1 MNKKS
6 ICGILFLLF
15 FLQIVGQVY
24 ANLSIPNNAYHKTEF
39 SKIFD
44 HFSIDSSLKE
54 KQRNITYTVDNS
66 GDIKT
71 KTLTDKD
78 IIIGNTTGLIP
89 VINNLQSD
97 KLKATARLENIYLL
111 TTEFDTKQKECINL
125 LVSYYNKLPFTGPY
139 NLTDKDMVI
148 DKILLPITKDNIIKH
163 LSSKKIKNANDC
175 FTALVNSKIL
185 IEYPILLIV
194 ESELK
199 GTQKDLRDNYKF
211 IIKFDPEF
219 ANPVK
224 PISYSIR
231 FRKDPVDIKSI
242 YSLPSNDCKTN
253 IDPNFC
259 YITIKDIENYNLPQY
274 TSPLVDQINTSV
286 SLMLDNFNIV
296 SGFKDISFEDIK
308 VKDLLVNLTIKRE
321 RFCFREENEK
331 NNKIIF
337 DVAKAYDLSLEQ
349 TFQLWAIISERSN
362 CNYQVNPNLY
372 GFAQISLKDRDSGN
386 LIEIDSKL
394 PLQLA
399 EEEQF
404 QYLAL
409 GNFTEINNYLY
420 EVEYNKNKSKYYN
433 LGYNGI
439 INNDHGY
446 FGFLINAIKNNKD
459 EYGSTILFTSD
470 YLKELNF
477 LVKNSREKSSNPY
490 VFDNFIIVTPSNINN
505 LYTLSN
511 LFGEED
517 ISKKEQI
524 YLLGDYPELFKVS
537 SFFLRENNYIKT
549 TKEIRVLINY
559 LAIKRKYLEN
569 SEYFSDF
576 NVFNQIKNTAHDQ
589 KLKKYEKLDAN
600 YWNTKKEKYLKT
612 LSENNWSLILKDE
625 KRNYNYDFL
634 IKVNGQK
641 NMCAKY
647 VREFGQKIYIG
658 GENRYPNTGANAWTY
673 DTSSGAINAFNVVW
687 EAKDICNNKNKC
699 NSVPTSKD
707 CCYETKSVQYEKN
720 YNYYDLFI
728 DGAIIGVYIPNSS
741 YNSKNREYTHVI
753 IHIGKTIY
761 GTPLIAESVGSG
773 QSIKILDK
781 NLKNRIKRIYVPKS
795 TNIKDIK
802 DIVKIQSNYPST
814 YVLMSSKKLQELI
827 RNKES
832 KGDTEYNYEEEDYL
846 GEENLE
852 DY

>member
-1 MNKKS
+1 MNKKLCF
-6 ICGILFLLF
+6 IILLLIILLF
-15 FLQIVGQVY
+15 VGGVFALPSIPSNIYQQKGYSDIINIYYKSSSIEKNIDFTYTIDKTGIINNKKYQYRDIIVG
-24 ANLSIPNNAYHKTEF
+24 
-39 SKIFD
+39 
-44 HFSIDSSLKE
+44 
-54 KQRNITYTVDNS
+54 
-66 GDIKT
+66 DI
-71 KTLTDKD
+71 
-78 IIIGNTTGLIP
+78 TGLTP
-89 VINNLQSD
+89 VVINNKPD
-97 KLKATARLENIYLL
+97 KLLVNAKIENVFFL
-111 TTEFDTKQKECINL
+111 TTGYDKKQKECIDVL
-125 LVSYYNKLPFTGPY
+125 KEYYSAIPFSSAPY
-139 NLTDKDMVI
+139 NINNKEIVI
-148 DKILLPITKDNIIKH
+148 DNFLLPITKENIIDYLYNKNI
-163 LSSKKIKNANDC
+163 SSPEDC
-175 FTALVNSKIL
+175 FINLLNKKIL
-185 IEYPILLIV
+185 IEYPMLLTVKI
-194 ESELK
+194 ELK
-199 GTQKDLRDNYKF
+199 GKETDFEKDFGFK
-211 IIKFDPEF
+211 IKFDPEF
-219 ANPVK
+219 VNPAK
-224 PISYSIR
+224 PIQFKLK
-231 FRKDPVDIKSI
+231 FRKESVVVKSI
-242 YSLPSNDCKTN
+242 YSLPNKDCKTN
-253 IDPNFC
+253 MSAPFC
-259 YITIKDIENYNLPQY
+259 YITISDIENSNQSQIS
-274 TSPLVDQINTSV
+274 SPSIEKTNNYIR
-286 SLMLDNFNIV
+286 SLLDNFNVV
-296 SGFKDISFEDIK
+296 SGFKDMSFEDTN
-308 VKDLLVNLTIKRE
+308 VKELLVHLALKRE
-321 RFCFREENEK
+321 RFCFRED
-331 NNKIIF
+331 NKEYTKTIF
-337 DVAKAYDLSLEQ
+337 DVAKAYNLSLEQ

-537 SFFLRENNYIKT
+537 SFFLKENNYIKT